1 MHWSCSGFT
10 EIMLHWISGTFLLNF
25 LFASERSMGKGSRLL
40 AHVVSGICYDSSRC
54 HSFVGCQLNLQ
65 INPEGFLWCPEAE
78 GFPVLSLHVSS
89 LWTKPGLQAGDL
101 QKPSWGTTKLFSN
114 EMQSEAKRLRHL
126 TVYTWRRN
134 KHPPSDFNDA
144 IYFFC
149 LHWENLERTR
159 GWIVPNLWFIF
170 SSVTLP
176 LKGSAILQTDSQVC
190 FCTLVLLTKVGEG
203 WDTRVAQSC
212 STWFR
217 NK

>member
-1 MHWSCSGFT
+1 MSCTRWPSV
-10 EIMLHWISGTFLLNF
+10 
-25 LFASERSMGKGSRLL
+25 K
-40 AHVVSGICYDSSRC
+40 SSDELR
-54 HSFVGCQLNLQ
+54 
-65 INPEGFLWCPEAE
+65 
-78 GFPVLSLHVSS
+78 GFPIVPWSWRVSCLVFACLSSP
-89 LWTKPGLQAGDL
+89 WTKPGLQAGYL

-114 EMQSEAKRLRHL
+114 EMQSEAKILRHL
-126 TVYTWRRN
+126 TVYTWCRN
-134 KHPPSDFNDA
+134 NHPPSDFNDA

-149 LHWENLERTR
+149 QHWENLERAR

-176 LKGSAILQTDSQVC
+176 LKGSAILQTDSQAC